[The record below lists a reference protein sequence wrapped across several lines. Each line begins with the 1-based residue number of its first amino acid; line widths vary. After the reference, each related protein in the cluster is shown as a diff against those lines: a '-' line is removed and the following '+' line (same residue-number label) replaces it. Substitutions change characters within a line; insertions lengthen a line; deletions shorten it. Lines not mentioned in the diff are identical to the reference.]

1 MQKSRRRDDGT
12 VKPTHNDWSG
22 DRATDGTDSPKA
34 NNVRQAMR
42 REYVGHRS
50 ASGSQGWGSNEASE
64 EAESE
69 DCVHV
74 LRFKDW
80 DLEYRE
86 EEKADDI

>member
-1 MQKSRRRDDGT
+1 
-12 VKPTHNDWSG
+12 
-22 DRATDGTDSPKA
+22 
-34 NNVRQAMR
+34 MR